1 MEIEIYG
8 ASHIGCVREL
18 NEDSFCTYGF
28 ENGEP
33 SGFCI
38 LSDGMGGHNAG
49 EVASQKT
56 VQFMAEGLMTV
67 LAAPDECVIPKVL
80 KESVKTT
87 NEKIF
92 RMSQDNCNQRGM
104 GATLVAAVFEK
115 ETVYIANVGDSRAYA
130 IRNSEIKQ
138 ITKDH
143 SVVEEMVACGS
154 ITKEEARNH
163 PQRNVITRA
172 MGTDPNTKADIFE
185 YNYMDG
191 DKLLIC
197 SDGLSSLVAD
207 DEILRIVSQGKNAEE
222 TVKALIEKAN
232 DCGGYD
238 NITVIYAEF
247 IQEG

>member
-28 ENGEP
+28 ENGES

-56 VQFMAEGLMTV
+56 VQFMAEDLMTV
-67 LAAPDECVIPKVL
+67 LAAPEECAIPKVL
-80 KESVKTT
+80 KDSVKTT

-104 GATLVAAVFEK
+104 GATLVAAVFGK
-115 ETVYIANVGDSRAYA
+115 DTVYIANVGDSRAYA

-138 ITKDH
+138 ITTDH

-172 MGTDPNTKADIFE
+172 IGTDPVTEADIFE
-185 YNYMDG
+185 YNYMAG

-197 SDGLSSLVAD
+197 SDGLSTMVEDECIL
-207 DEILRIVSQGKNAEE
+207 EILSQNISIKDA
-222 TVKALIEKAN
+222 VQQLIDRAN
-232 DCGGYD
+232 DGGGYD
-238 NITVIYAEF
+238 NITVICAGF
-247 IQEG
+247 SQEG